1 MKKTLQLVAALS
13 LSSLA
18 GHAQTTTPARHPA
31 RRPDTTTAVVAQHR
45 AEHYTGPKVV
55 ADSKELGQKFR
66 RHSKP
71 TDMRMRLPLPPVSS
85 PPN

>member
-18 GHAQTTTPARHPA
+18 GHAQTVPPA
-31 RRPDTTTAVVAQHR
+31 RRPDTTTAVARHR

-55 ADSKELGQKFR
+55 ENTQALGQKFR
-66 RHSKP
+66 KHSRP
-71 TDMRMRLPLPPVSS
+71 ANVPLRMRPQ
-85 PPN
+85 PNP